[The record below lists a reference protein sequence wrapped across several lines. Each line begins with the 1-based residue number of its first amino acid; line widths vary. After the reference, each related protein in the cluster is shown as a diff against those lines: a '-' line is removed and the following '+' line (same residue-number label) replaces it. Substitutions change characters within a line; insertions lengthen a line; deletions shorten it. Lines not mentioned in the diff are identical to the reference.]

1 MQLPPNYGNHYTE
14 RFQRIYREI
23 AADQQVGLAPF
34 LLDGIATN
42 RALMQPDGIH
52 ANAKAQQKMLENVW
66 PHLRPL
72 L

>member
-1 MQLPPNYGNHYTE
+1 
-14 RFQRIYREI
+14 
-23 AADQQVGLAPF
+23 VGLAPF

-42 RALMQPDGIH
+42 RALMQPDVIH

-66 PHLRPL
+66 LQLRPL